1 MKKLV
6 LSLIFV
12 AIGTFLFAQS
22 NVYFLMQGGANL
34 GFANEGYKGAFNGYS
49 AHFIVGKNFSDRAYL
64 GLGLGNER
72 FRGDY
77 QTNDPHDKDQR
88 KFKYDQNML
97 PIFIDGRLP
106 FGEFTPNSRIGL
118 LVNAGYAPSLGAM
131 YDKGFLFKGG
141 FFYLHERPTRM
152 DWTISAAYGYQQL
165 TKNMHARKDFQHQH
179 FNVTFGLMLK

>member
-1 MKKLV
+1 MKKVL
-6 LSLIFV
+6 LSLMLI
-12 AIGTFLFAQS
+12 AAGTWVYAQS
-22 NVYFLMQGGANL
+22 STYFMMQGGANL
-34 GFANEGYKGAFNGYS
+34 GFANEGYKGAFHGYS

-77 QTNDPHDKDQR
+77 QTNNPYDDNPQEYN
-88 KFKYDQNML
+88 YDQNMF

-118 LVNAGYAPSLGAM
+118 LVNTGYAPSLSAM

-141 FFYLHERPTRM
+141 FFYLHERPARM

-179 FNVTFGLMLK
+179 FNVTFGLMFK

>member
-1 MKKLV
+1 
-6 LSLIFV
+6 IFV
-12 AIGTFLFAQS
+12 AIGTFLFEQS
-22 NVYFLMQGGANL
+22 EVYFLMQGGAKL
-34 GFANEGYKGAFNGYS
+34 GFANEGYKSEFNGYS
-49 AHFIVGKNFSDRAYL
+49 VHFIVDKNFFYSGFL
-64 GLGLGNER
+64 GLGLCIER
-72 FRGDY
+72 FYADY

-118 LVNAGYAPSLGAM
+118 LVNAGYAPSLSAM

-152 DWTISAAYGYQQL
+152 D
-165 TKNMHARKDFQHQH
+165 
-179 FNVTFGLMLK
+179 